1 MFSDF
6 DYSLKY
12 CILSNT
18 NFREN
23 DRHILSYHRIIK
35 SLIICLLRFAL
46 LSSCIMKGTIEIIE
60 NGGVTSATGFTAGAI
75 YVGVKS
81 RKKEKP
87 DVALLIS
94 DRPASC
100 AALFTTNRFC
110 AAPVILGRKIA
121 ALGATRGVVLNSG
134 NANAGTGKA
143 GLDAALSV
151 QRFAEDALGL
161 AEDSLFV
168 SSTGVIGEQLPVD
181 KIKDAIR
188 QIIPAMSEDGGHEAA
203 RAIMTTDR
211 YSKEF
216 ACELGLS
223 GGTVRIGAM
232 AKGSGMVHPDM
243 ATILCFITTD
253 AWIEADVMHAMLK
266 KACDRS
272 FNAVSVDGDSSTN
285 DSLLMFANGASG
297 VSVESEE
304 DLMLVESALND
315 ILSDMARRIARDG
328 EGACKMMTVRVS
340 GAPSDEE
347 ARKIARSVVSSNSV
361 KAALGHGPIPEA
373 LVLSAA
379 GTADSTVDFTDVR
392 CSIESDEDM
401 TLVDIKFSGGSGEA
415 ESYGCDLTEEYIR
428 LNGFYRT

>member
-1 MFSDF
+1 M
-6 DYSLKY
+6 
-12 CILSNT
+12 
-18 NFREN
+18 
-23 DRHILSYHRIIK
+23 
-35 SLIICLLRFAL
+35 RFAL

-121 ALGATRGVVLNSG
+121 ALGTTRGVVLNSG

-151 QRFAEDALGL
+151 QRYAEDALGL

-253 AWIEADVMHAMLK
+253 AWIEADVMQAMLK

-285 DSLLMFANGASG
+285 DSLLMFANGASE
-297 VSVESEE
+297 VLVESEE

-379 GTADSTVDFTDVR
+379 GTADSTADFTDVR

>member
-1 MFSDF
+1 
-6 DYSLKY
+6 
-12 CILSNT
+12 
-18 NFREN
+18 
-23 DRHILSYHRIIK
+23 
-35 SLIICLLRFAL
+35 
-46 LSSCIMKGTIEIIE
+46 MKGTKEIIE
-60 NGGVTSATGFTAGAI
+60 NGGVTSAAGFTAGAI

-121 ALGATRGVVLNSG
+121 ALGTTRGVVLNSG

-188 QIIPAMSEDGGHEAA
+188 QIIPNMSADGGHGAA

-304 DLMLVESALND
+304 DLILVESALND

-340 GAPSDEE
+340 GAPSNEE

-379 GTADSTVDFTDVR
+379 GTADSTADFTDVR

>member
-1 MFSDF
+1 
-6 DYSLKY
+6 
-12 CILSNT
+12 
-18 NFREN
+18 
-23 DRHILSYHRIIK
+23 
-35 SLIICLLRFAL
+35 
-46 LSSCIMKGTIEIIE
+46 MKGTIEIIE
-60 NGGVTSATGFTAGAI
+60 NGSVTSPVGFTAGAI

-87 DVALLIS
+87 DVALLLS

-110 AAPVILGRKIA
+110 AAPVLLGRKIA
-121 ALGATRGVVLNSG
+121 ALGTTRGVVLNSG

-151 QRFAEDALGL
+151 ERFAEDALGL
-161 AEDSLFV
+161 AEDTLFV

-181 KIKDAIR
+181 KIMDAIR
-188 QIIPAMSEDGGHEAA
+188 QIIPAMSADGGHEAA

-216 ACELGLS
+216 ACELTLS
-223 GGTVRIGAM
+223 GGKVKIGAM

-253 AWIEADVMHAMLK
+253 AWIEADIMQAMLK

-297 VSVESEE
+297 INVESEE
-304 DLMLVESALND
+304 DLLLFERALND

-347 ARKIARSVVSSNSV
+347 ARRIARSVVSSNSV
-361 KAALGHGPIPEA
+361 KAALGHGGLAEA

-379 GTADSTVDFTDVR
+379 GTADSSADFTDVR
-392 CSIESDEDM
+392 CSIETDEDM
-401 TLVDIKFSGGSGEA
+401 TLVDITFSGGPGSA